1 MQKILYAVLAIIAL
15 VIIFIV
21 YENRISHQNVRIGL
35 ISPLTGLTVG
45 NDNLGQGFLNGAI
58 LAKEE
63 FESKNPSAPKMDLI
77 AEDDGYDSKKGL
89 SAYQK
94 EVSIDKIDALIN
106 LSSPTIDVI
115 KSDVQKKDI
124 PVLQLGAESEIDKDN
139 IVQIFPDQTAVGMLG
154 DSANTQGVKT
164 VTVVMQQI
172 KAYEKFLS
180 DFEKKFNGTVSIVR
194 VPMTERDFNPV
205 ALKIKELN
213 SQGLVMFVDGKV
225 GGQILTRMDQLG
237 YHAPHLYFDLNLQFS
252 FTDYQTTLGSSM
264 NRILNGSTAMYSAS
278 EVSADFTNK
287 YKKRFNSDPSELAG
301 YGYDA
306 YLVMAETYNPD
317 KSRWLNNIE
326 KFKGDG
332 ATGPIAFDELGMG
345 LRVPEWKM
353 ATYENGDF
361 KI

>member
-1 MQKILYAVLAIIAL
+1 MKKILYATLTVIVL

-21 YENRISHQNVRIGL
+21 YENRFSNQNVRIGL
-35 ISPLTGLTVG
+35 IAPLTGLTVG
-45 NDNLGQGFLNGAI
+45 NDNLGQGFLNGAL

-63 FESKNPSAPKMDLI
+63 FEAKNPSAPKMDLVS
-77 AEDDGYDSKKGL
+77 EDDGYDSKKGL

-115 KSDVQKKDI
+115 KSDVQKKGI

-154 DSANTQGVKT
+154 DSANALGVKT

-180 DFEKKFNGTVSIVR
+180 DFENRFSGKVSIVR
-194 VPMTERDFNPV
+194 VPMTERDFNPI

-213 SQGLVMFVDGKV
+213 SQGLVMFVDGKT

-237 YHAPHLYFDLNLQFS
+237 YHAAHLYFDLNLQFS

-278 EVSADFTNK
+278 EVSADFTSK
-287 YKKRFNSDPSELAG
+287 YKQRFNSDPSELAG

-306 YLVMAETYNPD
+306 YLVMAKTYSPD
-317 KSRWLNNIE
+317 KNTWIANIE
-326 KFKGDG
+326 NFKGGG
-332 ATGPIAFDELGMG
+332 ATGPISFDNDGMG
-345 LRVPEWKM
+345 LRAPQWKM
-353 ATYENGDF
+353 ATFENGDF